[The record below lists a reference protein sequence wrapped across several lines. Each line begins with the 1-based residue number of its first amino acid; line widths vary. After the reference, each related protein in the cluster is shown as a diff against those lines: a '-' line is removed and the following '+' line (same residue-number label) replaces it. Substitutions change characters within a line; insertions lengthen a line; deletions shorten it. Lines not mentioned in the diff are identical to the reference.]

1 MRLLSVVH
9 QGDAASGV
17 FGRTA
22 LEQGHELD
30 EWMPPEAD
38 PPPLG
43 PYRALLVFGG
53 AMHAD
58 QDDRH
63 PWLRPE
69 KDLLRQAL
77 DSSLPVLGVCLGS
90 QLLADAAGAP
100 PRRAAHPEIGWH
112 EVELTEE
119 GRQDPLLGPLPDRFA
134 ALQWH
139 SYEFMLPPGA
149 APLARSAQCL
159 QAYKLPGP
167 AWGLQFHAEAVRESL
182 DGWIDRYRE
191 DEDAVRIGLDPEALR
206 AEAAVRMSAWNEL
219 GAGICARFL
228 AEVEGAL

>member
-1 MRLLSVVH
+1 VRLLSVVH
-9 QGDAASGV
+9 QRDAGSGV

-22 LEQGHELD
+22 LERGHELD
-30 EWMPPEAD
+30 EWMPAEVE
-38 PPPLG
+38 PPRLDL
-43 PYRALLVFGG
+43 YEALLVFGG

-58 QDDRH
+58 QEDGH

-69 KDLLRQAL
+69 KDLLRRAL
-77 DSSLPVLGVCLGS
+77 DSGLPVLGVCLGS

-100 PRRAAHPEIGWH
+100 PRRAAEPEIGWH
-112 EVELTEE
+112 EVELTED
-119 GRQDPLLGPLPDRFA
+119 GRRDPVLGPLPNRFD

-139 SYEFMLPPGA
+139 SYEFVLPPGA
-149 APLARSAQCL
+149 APLARSSRCL

-182 DGWIDRYRE
+182 DGWIDRFRE
-191 DEDAVRIGLDPEALR
+191 DEDAVRAGLDPEALR
-206 AEAAVRMSAWNEL
+206 AEATARMAAWNEL

-228 AEVEGAL
+228 AEAEGGR